1 MVRACFNGAAGY
13 SIWRKLIL
21 EVACISRTTAD
32 HAYARNYLTWH
43 RIIVNI
49 LLIWCQSVNRF
60 LSLSSMLEPELTI
73 GGVSI
78 CPSVC
83 LSHSHTRINSKL
95 MTVVSCSRHRR
106 VAQGLL
112 FFVTNFHTLRLRET
126 PLQELHMQLR
136 NGKKRRFSTSKSLYL
151 RNDRRGV

>member
-49 LLIWCQSVNRF
+49 LLIWCQSVDRF

-83 LSHSHTRINSKL
+83 LSHAHTRINSKL

-112 FFVTNFHTLRLRET
+112 FFCYQLSHPTSQGN
-126 PLQELHMQLR
+126 PLARASYATTERQKTQIF
-136 NGKKRRFSTSKSLYL
+136 NQ
-151 RNDRRGV
+151 